1 MSLTYNKVWQ
11 GMEVT
16 KKGDSFQFKFFD
28 ASAVKDHTV
37 VKQEIPVV
45 TTPQIDFGSGYTAAQ
60 IAEMRA
66 QQEKAIKD
74 LEFQVEMAEADYK
87 IMQTEVSDG
96 NIYAQI
102 DGQVVSL
109 LSEEEAQMTMQP
121 IMKISDGGGFYVS
134 GTVSE
139 LDRDRLMIG
148 QEVTVNDWNT
158 GMVYVGVIDYIGD
171 VPDTSGYFS
180 GMGNPNASY
189 YPFTV
194 FVDGSADLQAGSYVS
209 VMYSDSVSQNGIYL
223 ENPFIRTEQGRSYV
237 YVQGEDGLLE
247 KRYVVTGK
255 SLWGSYTEIL
265 EGLSAEDLIAFP
277 YGKNLKVGA
286 PAVESDISSLY
297 G

>member
-1 MSLTYNKVWQ
+1 
-11 GMEVT
+11 
-16 KKGDSFQFKFFD
+16 
-28 ASAVKDHTV
+28 
-37 VKQEIPVV
+37 
-45 TTPQIDFGSGYTAAQ
+45 
-60 IAEMRA
+60 
-66 QQEKAIKD
+66 
-74 LEFQVEMAEADYK
+74 
-87 IMQTEVSDG
+87 MQTEVSDG

-109 LSEEEAQMTMQP
+109 LTEEDAQMTMQP

-158 GMVYVGVIDYIGD
+158 GMVYVGVIDSIGD

-223 ENPFIRTEQGRSYV
+223 ENPFIRTEQGHSYV